1 MINKRNNRRK
11 FSMRNVMM
19 AATAFALGV
28 SYTNYPQNN
37 VPATDLHSVTSSPDF
52 SDNNQDDDK
61 NKNNYKNK

>member
-1 MINKRNNRRK
+1 
-11 FSMRNVMM
+11 MRNVMM

-37 VPATDLHSVTSSPDF
+37 VPAPDLHSVTSSPDF